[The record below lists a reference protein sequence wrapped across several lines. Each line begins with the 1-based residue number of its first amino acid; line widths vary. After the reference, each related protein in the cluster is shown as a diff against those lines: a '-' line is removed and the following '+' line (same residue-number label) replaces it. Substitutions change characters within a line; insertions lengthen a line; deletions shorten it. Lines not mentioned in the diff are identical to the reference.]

1 MVLLC
6 AVFMFMQCGFGMDA
20 FAVGET
26 NIPNGVKTGQRIEVT
41 QDDLLISEGVAS
53 WIDRFFVDDMI
64 STSSVQWDE
73 TTELVS
79 VVPMYDVDMVSYTA
93 FYCEFTTGYVIV
105 SAYADVPS
113 IILEWSD
120 VGQGLSD
127 EYNLSGTEK
136 LVYLSVL
143 EYYVDN
149 GASGLKT
156 LNGETVLKSSLEN
169 TFKNARSIE
178 NVNEESLCF
187 IKSEKENQLVKEPG
201 IAPLNNKP
209 GEVIDDVYAYT
220 RAKYFY
226 SGGSGTL
233 KPGGWSNHWEDYL
246 PAALARTS
254 DFPGY
259 ENHCGPTAIT
269 NIIKL
274 YGNKYNNSKV
284 PIVKTW
290 V

>member
-136 LVYLSVL
+136 LVYLS
-143 EYYVDN
+143 
-149 GASGLKT
+149 G
-156 LNGETVLKSSLEN
+156 
-169 TFKNARSIE
+169 
-178 NVNEESLCF
+178 
-187 IKSEKENQLVKEPG
+187 
-201 IAPLNNKP
+201 
-209 GEVIDDVYAYT
+209 
-220 RAKYFY
+220 
-226 SGGSGTL
+226 
-233 KPGGWSNHWEDYL
+233 H
-246 PAALARTS
+246 
-254 DFPGY
+254 
-259 ENHCGPTAIT
+259 
-269 NIIKL
+269 
-274 YGNKYNNSKV
+274 
-284 PIVKTW
+284 
-290 V
+290 